1 MDRGWLVGP
10 TEILVSG
17 GVAAILAAMAGG
29 GMKAF
34 GVELPILTSVHR
46 QAMFFVT
53 GLVLLGLGLFGDRLT
68 GPRPEAK
75 AASEAPGN
83 VTAAAAPEAKA
94 ASATPSPKPS
104 PEPVRA
110 AEPQGT
116 RIPPIS
122 GVQFIPARE
131 ILLRSGW
138 SPIGQGNPMHNEN
151 IRGGNGP
158 MFTELGFNEMV
169 ACAPTGLA
177 NCMFVYRSETG
188 QVLHVSTLG
197 EGERATIDNVRIVD
211 CGEYPKPAG
220 C

>member
-1 MDRGWLVGP
+1 MG
-10 TEILVSG
+10 G
-17 GVAAILAAMAGG
+17 GVAAILAALAGG

-34 GVELPILTSVHR
+34 GVELPILASVHR

-68 GPRPEAK
+68 SPRPEAK
-75 AASEAPGN
+75 AANEAPGN
-83 VTAAAAPEAKA
+83 LTAATGPPEAKA
-94 ASATPSPKPS
+94 ATTPTPS

-197 EGERATIDNVRIVD
+197 EGERAMIDNVRIVD
-211 CGEYPKPAG
+211 CTDDPKPAG

>member
-1 MDRGWLVGP
+1 M
-10 TEILVSG
+10 SG
-17 GVAAILAAMAGG
+17 GVAAILAALAGG

-34 GVELPILTSVHR
+34 GVELPILASIQR

-53 GLVLLGLGLFGDRLT
+53 GLVLLGLGLFGDRIT
-68 GPRPEAK
+68 GPRPEAR
-75 AASEAPGN
+75 AESEAPGN
-83 VTAAAAPEAKA
+83 ATATGAEAKA
-94 ASATPSPKPS
+94 ASASPTPS

-211 CGEYPKPAG
+211 CKEDPKPAG